1 MGICRFCNEV
11 IGDRDEI
18 CANCGYNPK
27 TDTLTVGFVKKE
39 KKVRF
44 VQKQGK
50 VSSGVKS
57 FMFWGTAIIV
67 LSLGI
72 KYQGKLGD
80 VVWKAKNILLGV
92 KIKQSAPAAQAS
104 VKTDQNKITRF
115 TDVRSYQAPV
125 DKSPDKKIRIEGIFY
140 DPLGQ
145 SYVLINGKLTR
156 EKESFGE
163 MVIKKINRDSVEV
176 FQDGRE
182 LTLKVNP

>member
-1 MGICRFCNEV
+1 MGVCRFCSEV
-11 IGDRDEI
+11 IGDQDEI
-18 CANCGYNPK
+18 CSNCGYNPK

-44 VQKQGK
+44 VQKQRK

-57 FMFWGTAIIV
+57 FMFWGMATVV

-80 VVWKAKNILLGV
+80 VIWKAKNILLGV
-92 KIKQSAPAAQAS
+92 KVKQSAQTS
-104 VKTDQNKITRF
+104 VKTNPNKITRF
-115 TDVRSYQAPV
+115 TDVRSYQAPA
-125 DKSPDKKIRIEGIFY
+125 DKTPDKDIKIEGIFY
-140 DPLGQ
+140 DPQGQ
-145 SYVLINGKLTR
+145 SYVVINGRLAC
-156 EKESFGE
+156 EKESFGD

-182 LTLKVNP
+182 LVLRVSP

>member
-1 MGICRFCNEV
+1 MGVCRFCSEV
-11 IGDRDEI
+11 IGDQDEI
-18 CANCGYNPK
+18 CSNCGYNPK
-27 TDTLTVGFVKKE
+27 TDTLTVGFVRKE
-39 KKVRF
+39 KKVGF

-72 KYQGKLGD
+72 KYQGKFGD
-80 VVWKAKNILLGV
+80 VLWKAKNIISGNKV
-92 KIKQSAPAAQAS
+92 SKSAPALG
-104 VKTDQNKITRF
+104 KNNQNKITRF
-115 TDVRSYQAPV
+115 TDVRSYQAPA
-125 DKSPDKKIRIEGIFY
+125 DKSADKNIKIEGIFY

-145 SYVLINGKLTR
+145 SYVVINGKLVCG
-156 EKESFGE
+156 KESFKD

-182 LTLKVNP
+182 SVLKVDP